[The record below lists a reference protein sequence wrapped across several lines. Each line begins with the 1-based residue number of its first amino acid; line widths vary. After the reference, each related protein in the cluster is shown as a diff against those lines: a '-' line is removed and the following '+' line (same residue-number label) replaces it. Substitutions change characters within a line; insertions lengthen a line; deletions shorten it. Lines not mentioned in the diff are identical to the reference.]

1 MRVINKIKVLPQLSF
16 TEGAQ
21 LVLGFIINRITGTSP
36 SFISQDIFVMGDQM
50 SHIIDT
56 GNKIEKVSNSN
67 IVTFNN
73 TSVNKP
79 WFLCLRRMT
88 TDYNIYGQI
97 FRFEEYKPL
106 VDIVNRL
113 KQKEIRYIIDAGAN
127 VGCSTIYFKHMF
139 PEAKIVAIEPQSG
152 NFDVLCKNIELNN
165 MQQDVFAAKSGL
177 WKDNSNLQITTDFRD
192 GREYAFFLKT
202 IHDWDTRHETVSG
215 ITITDIIEKYNFP
228 HIDILKIDIEGSEK
242 YLFENE
248 EIARKTLGKVNFMAL
263 EIHDEVVD
271 RKLVVSLLE
280 KLGFEYENFHETL
293 VAYRKEFL
301 NEIV

>member
-1 MRVINKIKVLPQLSF
+1 MRVVNKIKVLPQLSF

-21 LVLGFIINRITGTSP
+21 LVLGFIINRITGASP

-56 GNKIEKVSNSN
+56 GNKIEKVSTSN
-67 IVTFNN
+67 IVTFNK
-73 TSVNKP
+73 TSVNKV

-127 VGCSTIYFKHMF
+127 VGCSTIYFKQMF

-165 MQQDVFAAKSGL
+165 MQQEVFAAKAGL
-177 WKDNSNLQITTDFRD
+177 WKDNSNLEITTDFRD

-202 IHDWDTRHETVSG
+202 IHDSHTRHETVSG
-215 ITITDIIEKYNFP
+215 ITITDVIEKYNFP
-228 HIDILKIDIEGSEK
+228 YIDILKIDIEGSEK

-248 EIARKTLGKVNFMAL
+248 EIARKTLGKVNFLAL
-263 EIHDEVVD
+263 EIHDEIVD

-280 KLGFEYENFHETL
+280 KLGFVYENFHETL

-301 NEIV
+301 SDIV